1 MQQNSQLL
9 ESISQVAT
17 VSFDTNR
24 KDPMPRMPRCIKA
37 ASVWWMQAASMK
49 HRSAWDTL
57 PYWASSGWIDVGLL
71 HVVANSVLLGLALKP
86 SCTACF
92 VAPAK
97 IDEKA
102 EKQNNR
108 AKKPKSRSKKAAVQ
122 RRGERNPPKKNGPGK
137 KKVST
142 CFSKG
147 WQTMK
152 TCIVETREGDIR
164 IS

>member
-1 MQQNSQLL
+1 
-9 ESISQVAT
+9 
-17 VSFDTNR
+17 
-24 KDPMPRMPRCIKA
+24 
-37 ASVWWMQAASMK
+37 
-49 HRSAWDTL
+49 
-57 PYWASSGWIDVGLL
+57 VGLL

-122 RRGERNPPKKNGPGK
+122 RRGERNPPKKMALEKKGFNMFQQRMTNNENMYCGNKRRGHTYIIKLGYTRMQTYARKEVRKHTKKGQQKQKGK
-137 KKVST
+137 KT
-142 CFSKG
+142 
-147 WQTMK
+147 
-152 TCIVETREGDIR
+152 
-164 IS
+164 

>member
-1 MQQNSQLL
+1 
-9 ESISQVAT
+9 
-17 VSFDTNR
+17 
-24 KDPMPRMPRCIKA
+24 
-37 ASVWWMQAASMK
+37 
-49 HRSAWDTL
+49 
-57 PYWASSGWIDVGLL
+57 L

-147 WQTMK
+147 
-152 TCIVETREGDIR
+152 
-164 IS
+164 